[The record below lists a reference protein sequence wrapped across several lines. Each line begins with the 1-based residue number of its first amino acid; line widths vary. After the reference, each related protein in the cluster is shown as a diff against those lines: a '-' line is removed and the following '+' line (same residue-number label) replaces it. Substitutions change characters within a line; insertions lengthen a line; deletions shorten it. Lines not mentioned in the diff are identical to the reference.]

1 MDKKKKKWIK
11 KKKTTTTTI
20 TFAIKKNYLWNN
32 RSESLEV
39 SLSVTQIVLSVGY
52 FAIARSDP

>member
-1 MDKKKKKWIK
+1 MDKKKKWI

>member
-1 MDKKKKKWIK
+1 MDT

>member
-1 MDKKKKKWIK
+1 MDKKKKWIK
-11 KKKTTTTTI
+11 KEKTTTTTI